1 MRPKIEN
8 ETRKESCVT
17 RIEEVDDVEHEKLEE
32 PRRKRKSLEKRRP
45 HENTILDNQANRKQL
60 NTRRRIFHSAV
71 GADSASRE
79 GAARM
84 IVAKQLK
91 KRDKSQ
97 KSVWTACVFM
107 GDEKEGKTLAL
118 LLARE
123 RVTRAVVSS
132 VVPSRRETGHVGG

>member
-1 MRPKIEN
+1 M
-8 ETRKESCVT
+8 
-17 RIEEVDDVEHEKLEE
+17 
-32 PRRKRKSLEKRRP
+32 EKRRP

-97 KSVWTACVFM
+97 KSVWTACVHGRRKGRENVGFVVGQRKSDESCGQLGGSEST
-107 GDEKEGKTLAL
+107 GDWTCRRLMAWLREIGLGVVDIIVKSDNEPAL
-118 LLARE
+118 TSLIE
-123 RVTRAVVSS
+123 S
-132 VVPSRRETGHVGG
+132 